1 MIAAARP
8 PLAGGEAQG
17 RRSGGSMLKE
27 AVSPVR
33 AMAEAEPVLSV
44 RGVGKR
50 FGARVV
56 IKDLTLSL
64 HPGEVLGFV
73 GPNGAGKTTSL
84 RILAGLVKADEGG
97 GQVLGHDLM
106 GDRRIV
112 GASVGYMPQRLA
124 LYGELTVAENLRFRA
139 EVYGLASAGK
149 AVDRA
154 IEDFELGSYRHQRA
168 GRLSGGW
175 ARRLQLAAALIHE
188 PSLVLLDEPTAGLDA
203 DSRQDVWRRI
213 QDIAHAGGS
222 VVINTHDLAEAERC
236 TTVALFSVGRVL
248 AIGDPAL
255 LTQKAPFEA
264 LLAGGPPIRELFAR
278 FRSAKGVIAAY
289 PEGHRL
295 RLLVR
300 PGASEDIRS
309 QASDFGADIAFVPKR
324 LEDAAFVLVHDPEAK
339 TWSLD

>member
-1 MIAAARP
+1 MVDAGLQPGRTAPGAASV
-8 PLAGGEAQG
+8 LA
-17 RRSGGSMLKE
+17 
-27 AVSPVR
+27 VH
-33 AMAEAEPVLSV
+33 
-44 RGVGKR
+44 GVGKR
-50 FGARVV
+50 FGSRFVV
-56 IKDLTLSL
+56 QDLSLSL

-84 RILAGLVKADEGG
+84 RILAGLIKADTGG
-97 GQVLGHDLM
+97 GKVLGHDLM

-139 EVYGLASAGK
+139 EVYGMAQPVA
-149 AVDRA
+149 AVAAA
-154 IEDFELGSYRHQRA
+154 IDDFELGDYRNQRA

-175 ARRLQLAAALIHE
+175 ARRLQLAAALIHR

-213 QDIAHAGGS
+213 QDIAYAGGS

-236 TTVALFSVGRVL
+236 TTVALFSAGRVL
-248 AIGDPAL
+248 AIGDPAR
-255 LTQKAPFEA
+255 LTQKAPFDA
-264 LLAGGPPIRELFAR
+264 LLAGGPPIRDLFDR
-278 FRSAKGVIAAY
+278 FRSEKGVIAAY

-300 PGASEDIRS
+300 PGASEAIRRE
-309 QASDFGADIAFVPKR
+309 ASAFGADIDTVPKR

-339 TWSLD
+339 SWSLD

>member
-1 MIAAARP
+1 M
-8 PLAGGEAQG
+8 LDEALQPSQPT
-17 RRSGGSMLKE
+17 SG
-27 AVSPVR
+27 AQ
-33 AMAEAEPVLSV
+33 PVLAV
-44 RGVGKR
+44 QGVCKR
-50 FGARVV
+50 FGARTVV
-56 IKDLTLSL
+56 RDLTLSL
-64 HPGEVLGFV
+64 HAGEVLGFV

-124 LYGELTVAENLRFRA
+124 LYNDLTVAENLRFRA
-139 EVYGLASAGK
+139 EVYGLASPATAVAK
-149 AVDRA
+149 AID
-154 IEDFELGSYRHQRA
+154 DFELGAYGSQRA

-175 ARRLQLAAALIHE
+175 ARRLQLAAALIHR

-236 TTVALFSVGRVL
+236 TTVALFSAGRVL
-248 AIGDPAL
+248 AIGDPAT
-255 LTQKAPFEA
+255 LTRKAPFEA
-264 LLAGGPPIRELFAR
+264 MLAGGPPIRELFAR
-278 FRSAKGVIAAY
+278 FRAEAGVIAAY

-300 PGASEDIRS
+300 PGACEAIR
-309 QASDFGADIAFVPKR
+309 ADAGAFGADIDYVPKR

-339 TWSLD
+339 SWSLD